1 MWAIELANVSYTHN
15 AGTPFEQPAL
25 TDISLKIPAGSFSS
39 IIGATGSGK
48 STLIQHFNGILAP
61 AQGSIKV
68 LGSSIT
74 TKKARA
80 GLWREVGLVFQYPEQ
95 QLFEET
101 VFDEIA
107 FGLKNLGLNEQEIKN
122 RINDVLSQIAL
133 PQEILTR
140 SPFALSGGLKRRVAI
155 AAVLAMQPKI
165 LVLDEPTAGLEPSFK
180 NKLFAEIK
188 EVQRRQNL
196 TVVLVTHSMEDAAR
210 LSDLVIV
217 LNRGKLYAQG
227 TPQQVFSSPQKLN
240 QIGLSVPLEVSV
252 LLQLKKRGLPVKT
265 DVLGLDEAAGEIAK
279 AWEYADKSKGKV
291 KAEHSAGG

>member
-1 MWAIELANVSYTHN
+1 MWAIELTNVSYTHN

-25 TDISLKIPAGSFSS
+25 TDISLKIRMGSFSS

-48 STLIQHFNGILAP
+48 STLIQHLNGVLTP
-61 AQGSIKV
+61 RQGLIKV
-68 LGSSIT
+68 LGNEIT

-107 FGLKNLGLNEQEIKN
+107 FGLKNLGLNEQEIKS

-133 PQEILTR
+133 PREILTC

-155 AAVLAMQPKI
+155 ASVLAMRPKI
-165 LVLDEPTAGLEPSFK
+165 LVLDEPTAGLEPAFK

-196 TVVLVTHSMEDAAR
+196 TVILVTHSMEDAAR
-210 LSDLVIV
+210 LSDRIIV
-217 LNRGKLYAQG
+217 LNQGRLYAEG
-227 TPQQVFSSPQKLN
+227 TPQQVFCSPQELK
-240 QIGLSVPLEVSV
+240 QISLSVPLEVSV

-265 DVLGLDEAAGEIAK
+265 DVIGLEETAGEIAK
-279 AWEYADKSKGKV
+279 AWKYADKTRG
-291 KAEHSAGG
+291 